1 MLNNTFRRYSPIRV
15 YFELLST
22 RDSAVDLFLLKII
35 LASIIQRCKN
45 SLKRQH
51 YVLECVQIEANICYY
66 PAPFYP
72 SSNSTKRGSFQSKC
86 SPSLSRNYQRIVRN
100 VGRKWER
107 IVPQSGILLERKRA
121 ALALRCSFSQLLF
134 LYSFSHRET
143 VHTNFSWL
151 RGEKQFQRR
160 FRERFHLDWLV
171 IVAKKKRGRVP
182 IIKSP
187 RNLPFFIINCY

>member
-22 RDSAVDLFLLKII
+22 RDSSVDLFLLKII

-134 LYSFSHRET
+134 LYSFSHRAHQFFLIT
-143 VHTNFSWL
+143 
-151 RGEKQFQRR
+151 RGEAVSATFQRA
-160 FRERFHLDWLV
+160 F
-171 IVAKKKRGRVP
+171 
-182 IIKSP
+182 SP
-187 RNLPFFIINCY
+187 RLACYRCQEETRTRADN